1 MAEVVQTDLQG
12 FHWEVD
18 MFGVLF
24 NTKQM
29 PRVGISVLPNPLVG
43 KEHGI
48 NFLMKCI
55 EGFSSCFAI
64 FRSC

>member
-12 FHWEVD
+12 FRWEVD

-29 PRVGISVLPNPLVG
+29 PRVRISVPPNPLVG

-48 NFLMKCI
+48 
-55 EGFSSCFAI
+55 
-64 FRSC
+64 